1 MQGFFKDLTGF
12 ERCSSLKGL
21 KECVN
26 FDVPSMPN
34 ICFAI
39 CTQNFRNCLHNTSHF
54 NARTGEHTK
63 FINKASLKILMKKR
77 IQVFAMSW
85 FFEFRILRNLLF
97 FFGIFSFSMVLI
109 NIRLIKFGQC

>member
-1 MQGFFKDLTGF
+1 MCYVYLCF
-12 ERCSSLKGL
+12 RCC
-21 KECVN
+21 EN
-26 FDVPSMPN
+26 
-34 ICFAI
+34 
-39 CTQNFRNCLHNTSHF
+39 HSHF

-97 FFGIFSFSMVLI
+97 FGDFFFFHGV
-109 NIRLIKFGQC
+109 N